1 MRKCRSLVLQ
11 FIQYPAPRK
20 GLDGAESGI
29 FVIAL
34 FTPQSLPAPLS
45 MSAASARAAPRLD
58 TPDHPSE
65 PVRMAARRT
74 PSRDLR
80 IRRLPTV
87 SDPAHQEE
95 GRIQA
100 VSALDVMIE
109 EGLRN
114 GTLKDFDP
122 ETILRPLS
130 GRSKP

>member
-1 MRKCRSLVLQ
+1 M
-11 FIQYPAPRK
+11 
-20 GLDGAESGI
+20 
-29 FVIAL
+29 
-34 FTPQSLPAPLS
+34 
-45 MSAASARAAPRLD
+45 
-58 TPDHPSE
+58 
-65 PVRMAARRT
+65 
-74 PSRDLR
+74 
-80 IRRLPTV
+80 PTV